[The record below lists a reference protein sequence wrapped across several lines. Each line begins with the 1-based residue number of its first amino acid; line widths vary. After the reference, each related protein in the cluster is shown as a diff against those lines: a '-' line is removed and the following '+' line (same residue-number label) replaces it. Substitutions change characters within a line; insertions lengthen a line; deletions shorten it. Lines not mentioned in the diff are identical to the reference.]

1 MRSSS
6 ARYLGRL
13 FLLAGGL
20 LFSGFASAT
29 EFERSLYLN
38 INMGYSALE
47 PKSECDCYDIT
58 DTNDG
63 GVEIAAGYDL
73 LPRFSLE
80 AYYADLGKA
89 KVRDV
94 DAGTNY
100 AVEYQSSGVNLT
112 AYLFKR
118 SASWQDVNT
127 FSGRAFS
134 PYLKLGGGQI
144 KNDSSLA
151 HDRNQN
157 FQFQF
162 GAGIEFSLGEGFA
175 ARTAVTS
182 YGGDAQMFSI
192 GLVKRF
198 GQPRW
203 STGRQQAPARPTVA
217 TVAPQPEPVRRLP
230 PKSGPLFSLSLPTLY
245 FEPGSDD
252 LSKPDKRLL
261 LNLAGEIRNYY
272 KVKVLI
278 KGYADD
284 ATPAQGGDL
293 MLSLKR
299 AMRVKNLL
307 VGFGVPRTQLDAQGL
322 GSADLEAV
330 KKQPLKRRV
339 EFDIDFR

>member
-1 MRSSS
+1 MRSPSTRKLVWLLALSAGLLSSS
-6 ARYLGRL
+6 AA
-13 FLLAGGL
+13 LA
-20 LFSGFASAT
+20 SN
-29 EFERSLYLN
+29 FERALYLN

-47 PKSECDCYDIT
+47 PKSECDCFDIT

-73 LPRFSLE
+73 FPRLSLE

-89 KVRDV
+89 IVRNIDE
-94 DAGTNY
+94 GKNY
-100 AVEYQSSGVNLT
+100 SIEYQSSG
-112 AYLFKR
+112 AYLTGYLFER
-118 SASWQDVNT
+118 DYSWQGVNT

-144 KNDSSLA
+144 NNDSSLA
-151 HDRNQN
+151 HERNQN

-162 GAGIEFSLGEGFA
+162 GAGVEFSLGSGFA

-198 GQPRW
+198 GLPQW
-203 STGRQQAPARPTVA
+203 STGRKKASARPTLA
-217 TVAPQPEPVRRLP
+217 TAAPQPQPVRRLP

-245 FEPGSDD
+245 FERGSDD

-284 ATPAQGGDL
+284 ASPAQGGDL

-299 AMRVKNLL
+299 AMQVKNLL
-307 VGFGVPRTQLDAQGL
+307 ISYGVPRTQLDAQGL

-330 KKQPLKRRV
+330 SKQPLKRRV